1 MSANWAALKAT
12 LAVAAKP
19 FHPRKRKGHGTD
31 VDKPPAK
38 RPERIADT
46 EGLTPVLAVDCEM
59 VGVGPEGKRSSLAR

>member
-1 MSANWAALKAT
+1 MSANWLALKAT
-12 LAVAAKP
+12 LAAAAKP
-19 FHPRKRKGHGTD
+19 LNSRKRRWQEGGD
-31 VDKPPAK
+31 GQIPEK